1 MEVKIK
7 ALLVAGL
14 LAIGLLMSA
23 VAKASDIEEVIV
35 IGANISK
42 GHSDPNYDNSI
53 IEALD
58 PTRVY
63 QPGGV
68 GGFVGA
74 TTHGTDTKHT
84 TVYRNG
90 IPVNDPGSGWYDFG
104 TETPTFQSYTTISGP
119 NSTLYGSSSM
129 AGTILMEDNFD
140 GNNIFVRAGEDKWS
154 IQGGTESFHLSLS
167 LIHI

>member
-1 MEVKIK
+1 MKNLLLN
-7 ALLVAGL
+7 ALLLVGL
-14 LAIGLLMSA
+14 TFVTTPVS
-23 VAKASDIEEVIV
+23 ASDIEEIIV
-35 IGANISK
+35 VGSNETIGY
-42 GHSDPNYDNSI
+42 SDAEYDNSI

-74 TTHGTDTKHT
+74 TTHGTDVKHT

-90 IPVNDPGSGWYDFG
+90 VPVNDPGSGWYDFG
-104 TETPTFQSYTTISGP
+104 TEVPTFQTYKIISGP
-119 NSTLYGSSSM
+119 NSTLYGS
-129 AGTILMEDNFD
+129 
-140 GNNIFVRAGEDKWS
+140 
-154 IQGGTESFHLSLS
+154 LS

>member
-1 MEVKIK
+1 MK
-7 ALLVAGL
+7 ALLFVGL
-14 LAIGLLMSA
+14 LATGLLMSA

-35 IGANISK
+35 IGANTSY
-42 GHSDPNYDNSI
+42 GYADPETDYSI

-58 PTRVY
+58 PTRTY
-63 QPGGV
+63 QPGGI

-104 TETPTFQSYTTISGP
+104 TELPTFQTMTTISGP
-119 NSTLYGSSSM
+119 NSALYGSSSM

-140 GNNIFVRAGEDKWS
+140 GKNMFMRLGDDMYS
-154 IQGGTESFHLSLS
+154 IQGLS